1 MWYVSSMPNSSG
13 AYSGPKSNSF
23 SGALALTD
31 DQVQTLIQYNGF
43 VTITQEPDP
52 EIEGSTVTVT
62 PNTEAWEAWKEAE
75 ASKPKPEQEPTVD
88 EILNA
93 LLGLEEEQGMN
104 DEFTVNGNLGG
115 GNSI

>member
-52 EIEGSTVTVT
+52 EIEGSIVTVT
-62 PNTEAWEAWKEAE
+62 PNTEAWGVWKAEE
-75 ASKPKPEQEPTVD
+75 ASKPKPEPEPTDTEV
-88 EILNA
+88 LNT
-93 LLGLEEEQGMN
+93 LLGVSE
-104 DEFTVNGNLGG
+104 
-115 GNSI
+115 